1 MKEAVLY
8 AREGASAGAP
18 HVRAD
23 YLDKF
28 ANLLRLAR
36 SQRTEVVVVDT
47 PGVLG
52 DTYDEIVQSLSLL
65 AERGLQLA
73 ISTPQPGA
81 VTLNTLQQQ
90 RRKWRGRR

>member
-1 MKEAVLY
+1 MKEAAIY
-8 AREGASAGAP
+8 AREGASTGAP
-18 HVRAD
+18 QVGAG
-23 YLDKF
+23 YPTKF

-36 SQRTEVVVVDT
+36 AQRTEVVVVDT

-81 VTLNTLQQQ
+81 VTLNTLQRQ
-90 RRKWRGRR
+90 RRKWRNRR

>member
-18 HVRAD
+18 HVGVD

-36 SQRTEVVVVDT
+36 AQRTEVVVVDT

-81 VTLNTLQQQ
+81 VTLNTLQRQ

>member
-1 MKEAVLY
+1 MREAVLY
-8 AREGASAGAP
+8 AREGAAAGTP
-18 HVRAD
+18 HVGVD

-28 ANLLRLAR
+28 ANLLRLVRA
-36 SQRTEVVVVDT
+36 QRAEVVVVDT

-73 ISTPQPGA
+73 IRAPQPGA
-81 VTLNTLQQQ
+81 VTLNTLQRQ